1 MLYEGC
7 CRNAIRARLLRQRG
21 RGSFAFRGGDCYS
34 SGMSNPTRDE
44 FVAQVIEIVH
54 KRFPLLTIVPAD
66 EDFAVRIKPKKDR
79 GQGHL
84 ASLENLYRM
93 TALDPKDLT
102 HHVER
107 WAVELLRASEGH
119 PDEEGPFEGLKERIM
134 PMILPA
140 QFCDEAYDTVV
151 SQPLI
156 DGLRVAYAIDSDRT
170 ISYIARKLFDGWKI
184 TLDDLHEQAIE
195 NLVTRSEEM
204 HANVAQDE
212 SGNIT
217 LIILSQRDG
226 YDAARIL
233 LPTLHERLSE
243 HLGSPFVAA
252 IPHRDILLCFRY
264 DTETVDRLAPQ
275 IAEDYVKMPH
285 QVTEQ
290 LLLVTPD
297 GVAPYSG

>member
-1 MLYEGC
+1 
-7 CRNAIRARLLRQRG
+7 
-21 RGSFAFRGGDCYS
+21 
-34 SGMSNPTRDE
+34 MSTPTRDE

-79 GQGHL
+79 GHGHL

-93 TALDPKDLT
+93 TALDPKDVT

-119 PDEEGPFEGLKERIM
+119 PDEDGPFEGLKERIM

-156 DGLRVAYAIDSDRT
+156 EGLRVAYAIDSDRT
-170 ISYIARKLFDGWKI
+170 ISYIAKKLFEGWNI
-184 TLDDLHEQAIE
+184 TLDDLHEQALD

-204 HANVAQDE
+204 HANVAQDDA
-212 SGNIT
+212 GNIT

-233 LPTLHERLSE
+233 LPTLHDRLSE

-264 DTETVDRLAPQ
+264 DKETVDRLAPQ
-275 IAEDYVKMPH
+275 IAEDYTKMPH